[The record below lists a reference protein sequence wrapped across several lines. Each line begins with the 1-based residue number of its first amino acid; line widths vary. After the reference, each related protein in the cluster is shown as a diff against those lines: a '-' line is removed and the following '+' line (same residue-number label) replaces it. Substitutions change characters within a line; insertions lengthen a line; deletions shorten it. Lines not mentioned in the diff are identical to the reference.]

1 MDHDYVHSLPKLH
14 FYFYFYFYFCPPRG
28 PRSYAIPIPPPPEPI
43 TTMPTAAATVP
54 IHGPVDLLTRL
65 DSPDP
70 NTKLKALR
78 EIKNQVIGNRTKKLS
93 FLKLAAI
100 PAVASILSSAAAEA
114 DSQLANADVS
124 FTNIIVQSAA
134 VLGSFAC
141 GFNAGVRAVLNAD
154 AFPSHIR
161 ILSNPDKKVIMLF
174 FY

>member
-1 MDHDYVHSLPKLH
+1 
-14 FYFYFYFYFCPPRG
+14 
-28 PRSYAIPIPPPPEPI
+28 
-43 TTMPTAAATVP
+43 
-54 IHGPVDLLTRL
+54 VDLLTRL

-134 VLGSFAC
+134 CSWQLRLRLQC
-141 GFNAGVRAVLNAD
+141 RR
-154 AFPSHIR
+154 PSG
-161 ILSNPDKKVIMLF
+161 P
-174 FY
+174 

>member
-1 MDHDYVHSLPKLH
+1 
-14 FYFYFYFYFCPPRG
+14 
-28 PRSYAIPIPPPPEPI
+28 
-43 TTMPTAAATVP
+43 MPTAASTVP

-174 FY
+174 FYWKL